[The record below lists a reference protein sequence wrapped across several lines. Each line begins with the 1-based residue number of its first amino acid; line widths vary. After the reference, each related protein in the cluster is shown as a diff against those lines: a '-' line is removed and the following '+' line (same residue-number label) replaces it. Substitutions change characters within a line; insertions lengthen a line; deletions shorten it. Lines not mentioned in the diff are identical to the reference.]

1 MYGGGRALTNF
12 VQLEKKVLVISSSI
26 HYVFRFTNPA
36 LPLAP
41 RVKEY
46 AYIHE
51 EGNLPPVLQDLPIMK
66 NFEEKDLNLILY
78 SSYFLECDPD
88 DCFIEEG
95 ATDSRMYV
103 LLTGTIRVEKDGEE
117 IARTDVPGEL
127 FGEIAAFN
135 EESRSASVIAASRA
149 LLLVIDQ
156 KFLQEIKPVRENG
169 SFYAAVYGF
178 LAKIMAGRLQATSG
192 ELARVEKELEE
203 TKAAL
208 AKYREGAA

>member
-1 MYGGGRALTNF
+1 M
-12 VQLEKKVLVISSSI
+12 
-26 HYVFRFTNPA
+26 
-36 LPLAP
+36 
-41 RVKEY
+41 KEY

-51 EGNLPPVLQDLPIMK
+51 EGNLPPVLRDLPIMQ
-66 NFEEKDLNLILY
+66 NFEEKDLNVILY

-88 DCFIEEG
+88 DRFIEEG
-95 ATDSRMYV
+95 TTDSRMYV
-103 LLTGTIRVEKDGEE
+103 LLTGTLRVEKNGEE
-117 IARTDVPGEL
+117 LARTDVPGEL

-135 EESRSASVIAASRA
+135 EESRSASVVAESRA

-156 KFLQEIKPVRENG
+156 KFLQEIKPVRDNG

-178 LAKIMAGRLQATSG
+178 LAKIMAARLQTTSG
-192 ELARVEKELEE
+192 ELARVEKELEQ